1 MELRAYWRIF
11 KRRWLLIVLPSAILL
26 LLLLVTYSP
35 PADSYNAGIRFIASQ
50 EPSSAAID
58 SDEERLANWK
68 ASEYTVN
75 SLADWVN
82 GGQYAELVS
91 QRLAEDGEVV
101 SAGDIQ
107 GGTSSDSTRSM
118 MVLSITY
125 RDAET
130 LERIMDA
137 AAAVLIEENYKGL
150 PQLGGESAELVQ
162 LDQPLINSIP
172 PGISKQLDLP
182 FRMALA
188 IAAGFALALI
198 VEYLDPTVRNREEL
212 ESYGLPVLGE
222 IPKN

>member
-1 MELRAYWRIF
+1 
-11 KRRWLLIVLPSAILL
+11 
-26 LLLLVTYSP
+26 
-35 PADSYNAGIRFIASQ
+35 
-50 EPSSAAID
+50 
-58 SDEERLANWK
+58 
-68 ASEYTVN
+68 
-75 SLADWVN
+75 
-82 GGQYAELVS
+82 
-91 QRLAEDGEVV
+91 
-101 SAGDIQ
+101 
-107 GGTSSDSTRSM
+107 M

-125 RDAET
+125 RDSET

-162 LDQPLINSIP
+162 LDQPVINSIP

-188 IAAGFALALI
+188 IAAGLALALL
-198 VEYLDPTVRNREEL
+198 VDYLDPTVRNREEL